1 VPETTSARLRV
12 VRTDEHNSL
21 ALEFYVATRES
32 APLTRD

>member
-1 VPETTSARLRV
+1 

-32 APLTRD
+32 ARLMRD